1 MCLCG
6 MLAAEY
12 ETLPQP
18 MQDAVI
24 RFFDRNET
32 WLEGVLQQG
41 LRDGSLQFA
50 GSARDTA
57 RMIVGGLEGAMLVA
71 RPYGDIAR
79 FHAAAATLLATLA
92 PPCHGRRPGPASQLR
107 ASGDG
112 ARGGGVAAF
121 GPPPV
126 ADV

>member
-12 ETLPQP
+12 QTLPPP
-18 MQDAVI
+18 MQEAVI
-24 RFFDRNET
+24 GFFDRNET
-32 WLEGVLQQG
+32 WLEDVLGQG
-41 LRDGSLQFA
+41 RQDGSLQFA

-79 FHAAAATLLATLA
+79 FQAAAANLLAGLA
-92 PPCHGRRPGPASQLR
+92 PASTARSPA
-107 ASGDG
+107 
-112 ARGGGVAAF
+112 
-121 GPPPV
+121 
-126 ADV
+126 